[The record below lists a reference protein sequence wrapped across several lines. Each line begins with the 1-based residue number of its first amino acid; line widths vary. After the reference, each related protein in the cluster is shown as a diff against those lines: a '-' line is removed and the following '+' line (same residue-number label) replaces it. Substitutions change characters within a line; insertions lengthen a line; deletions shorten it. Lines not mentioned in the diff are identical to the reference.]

1 MRTCPSEDSLDRYV
15 MNTLTEEQAAEI
27 EEHYFNCPVCFQKIS
42 ERNELVEVIRA
53 RGAEIFKGTEAER
66 IEAKTSIGESVSAFL
81 APRRWLAAA
90 ASAAVLLLAAA
101 LLFIP
106 KSGGRV
112 PEFTSTGDAAVRG
125 ESLTPLS
132 PVGAMR
138 AAPAAFEW
146 EAVRGAASYRIS
158 LSGPGTEWSAE
169 TKEAK
174 AVLPDAVRSA
184 MPPGSYQW
192 LVKAYSAQGALLAAS
207 GKAEFTI
214 SGQRLFPLP

>member
-27 EEHYFNCPVCFQKIS
+27 EEHYFNCPVCFRKIS
-42 ERNELVEVIRA
+42 ERNELVEVVRA
-53 RGAEIFKGTEAER
+53 RGAEIFEGTGPDR
-66 IEAKTSIGESVSAFL
+66 IDARTSIGEKVSAFL
-81 APRRWLAAA
+81 APRRRLAVA
-90 ASAAVLLLAAA
+90 ASAAVLVLAAA
-101 LLFIP
+101 LLFLP
-106 KSGGRV
+106 KSGGRA

-132 PVGAMR
+132 PLGTMR
-138 AAPAAFEW
+138 AAPSAFEW

-169 TKEAK
+169 TKEAE
-174 AVLPDAVRSA
+174 AVLPDAVRRT

-192 LVKAYSAQGALLAAS
+192 RVKAYTAQGALLAAS

-214 SGQRLFPLP
+214 SAKRLFPLP